1 MSEDAPSLVPNQ
13 AEPSDD
19 LEKASDARGS
29 THLHFLRSWA
39 FVLMTETAKD
49 VWNADAPTYQRVELV
64 NPLWIVSTLS

>member
-13 AEPSDD
+13 TEPRDD
-19 LEKASDARGS
+19 LEKASDGRGG

-49 VWNADAPTYQRVELV
+49 VWDADVP
-64 NPLWIVSTLS
+64 

>member
-29 THLHFLRSWA
+29 IHLHFLRSWA

-49 VWNADAPTYQRVELV
+49 VWNADAP
-64 NPLWIVSTLS
+64 